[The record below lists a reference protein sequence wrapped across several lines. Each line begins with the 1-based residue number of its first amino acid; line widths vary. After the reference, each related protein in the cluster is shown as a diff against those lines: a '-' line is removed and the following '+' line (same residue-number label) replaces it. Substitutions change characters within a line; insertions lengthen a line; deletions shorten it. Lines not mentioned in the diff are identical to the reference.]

1 MNKVITLVFASM
13 LLIASSSQANPM
25 HHRTHSHHHGAPN
38 WIAPIV
44 IGGVLGYALAQ
55 PRQVIVQ
62 PPAPVAV
69 YPNTYPPVP
78 YGYHY
83 EQIVNAGCNCYRW
96 VLVPN

>member
-13 LLIASSSQANPM
+13 LLIANSSQANPN
-25 HHRTHSHHHGAPN
+25 HWNHSHHHGGPN

-55 PRQVIVQ
+55 PRVVVASPPPVYY
-62 PPAPVAV
+62 PPAPVA
-69 YPNTYPPVP
+69 P

-83 EQIVNAGCNCYRW
+83 ETIVDAGCNCYRT

>member
-13 LLIASSSQANPM
+13 LLIANSSQANPN
-25 HHRTHSHHHGAPN
+25 HWSHSHHRGGPG

-55 PRQVIVQ
+55 PRVVVASPPPMYY
-62 PPAPVAV
+62 PPAPV
-69 YPNTYPPVP
+69 PP

-83 EQIVNAGCNCYRW
+83 ETIVDAGCNCYRT

>member
-13 LLIASSSQANPM
+13 LLIANSSQANPN
-25 HHRTHSHHHGAPN
+25 HWNHSHRRGRPN

-55 PRQVIVQ
+55 PRVVVAS
-62 PPAPVAV
+62 PPPV
-69 YPNTYPPVP
+69 YYPPVPQAP

-83 EQIVNAGCNCYRW
+83 ETIVDAGCNCYRT

>member
-13 LLIASSSQANPM
+13 LLIANSSQANPNHWSHSR
-25 HHRTHSHHHGAPN
+25 HHAGPG

-55 PRQVIVQ
+55 PRVVVASPPPVYY
-62 PPAPVAV
+62 PPAPV
-69 YPNTYPPVP
+69 PP

-83 EQIVNAGCNCYRW
+83 ETIVDAGCNCYRT

>member
-13 LLIASSSQANPM
+13 LLIANSSQANPN
-25 HHRTHSHHHGAPN
+25 HWNHSHYREGPG

-55 PRQVIVQ
+55 PRVVVASPPPVYY
-62 PPAPVAV
+62 PPAPV
-69 YPNTYPPVP
+69 PP

-83 EQIVNAGCNCYRW
+83 ETIVDAGCNCYRT

>member
-13 LLIASSSQANPM
+13 LLIANSSQANPN
-25 HHRTHSHHHGAPN
+25 HRSHSHHHGGPN

-55 PRQVIVQ
+55 PRVVVAS
-62 PPAPVAV
+62 PPSV
-69 YPNTYPPVP
+69 YYPPVPVPP

-83 EQIVNAGCNCYRW
+83 ETIVDAGCNCYRT

>member
-13 LLIASSSQANPM
+13 LLIANSSQANPM
-25 HHRTHSHHHGAPN
+25 HHRTHSHHHGGPN

-55 PRQVIVQ
+55 PKTVYVQ
-62 PPAPVAV
+62 PAPV
-69 YPNTYPPVP
+69 YYPPQPVPP
-78 YGYHY
+78 YGYHH
-83 EQIVNAGCNCYRW
+83 ETIVDANCNCYRT

>member
-1 MNKVITLVFASM
+1 MKR
-13 LLIASSSQANPM
+13 LLALAVLAAFTIGTSQANPM
-25 HHRTHSHHHGAPN
+25 HHRTHSHNHGAPN

-55 PRQVIVQ
+55 PRVVVASPPPVYY
-62 PPAPVAV
+62 PPAPV
-69 YPNTYPPVP
+69 PP

-83 EQIVNAGCNCYRW
+83 ETIVDAGCNCYRT

>member
-13 LLIASSSQANPM
+13 LLIANSSQASPN
-25 HHRTHSHHHGAPN
+25 HRSHLHNHGHPN

-55 PRQVIVQ
+55 PRVVVASPPPVYY
-62 PPAPVAV
+62 PPAPV
-69 YPNTYPPVP
+69 PP

-83 EQIVNAGCNCYRW
+83 ETIVDAGCNCYRT

>member
-13 LLIASSSQANPM
+13 LLIASSSQANPN
-25 HHRTHSHHHGAPN
+25 HWNHSHRHARPN

-55 PRQVIVQ
+55 PRVVVASPPPVYY
-62 PPAPVAV
+62 PPAPV
-69 YPNTYPPVP
+69 PP

-83 EQIVNAGCNCYRW
+83 ETIVDAGCNCYRT

>member
-13 LLIASSSQANPM
+13 LLIANSSQANPN
-25 HHRTHSHHHGAPN
+25 HWNHSHHHGGPG

-55 PRQVIVQ
+55 PRVVVASPPPPAYY
-62 PPAPVAV
+62 PPAPVA
-69 YPNTYPPVP
+69 P

-83 EQIVNAGCNCYRW
+83 ETIVDAGCNCYRT

>member
-13 LLIASSSQANPM
+13 LLIANSSQANPN
-25 HHRTHSHHHGAPN
+25 HWNHSHRHGGPN

-55 PRQVIVQ
+55 PRVVVANPPPVYY
-62 PPAPVAV
+62 PPAPV
-69 YPNTYPPVP
+69 PP

-83 EQIVNAGCNCYRW
+83 ETIVDASCNCYRT

>member
-13 LLIASSSQANPM
+13 LLIANSSQANPM

-55 PRQVIVQ
+55 PRVVASPPQV
-62 PPAPVAV
+62 
-69 YPNTYPPVP
+69 YYPPVPVPP

-83 EQIVNAGCNCYRW
+83 ETIVDAGCNCYRT

>member
-13 LLIASSSQANPM
+13 LLIANSSQANPN
-25 HHRTHSHHHGAPN
+25 HWNHSHHHGGQN

-55 PRQVIVQ
+55 PRVVVASPPPVYY
-62 PPAPVAV
+62 PPAPV
-69 YPNTYPPVP
+69 PP

-83 EQIVNAGCNCYRW
+83 ETIVDANCNCYRT

>member
-13 LLIASSSQANPM
+13 LLIANSSQASPN
-25 HHRTHSHHHGAPN
+25 HRSHSHYRGGPN

-55 PRQVIVQ
+55 PRVVASPPPVYY
-62 PPAPVAV
+62 PPAPVA
-69 YPNTYPPVP
+69 P

-83 EQIVNAGCNCYRW
+83 ETIVDAGCNCYRT